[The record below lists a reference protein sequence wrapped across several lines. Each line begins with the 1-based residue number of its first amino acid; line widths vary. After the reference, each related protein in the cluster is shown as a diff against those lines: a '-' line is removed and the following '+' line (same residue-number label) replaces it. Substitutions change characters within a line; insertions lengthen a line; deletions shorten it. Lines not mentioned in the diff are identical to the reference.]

1 MQLQPFF
8 PIFLFVL
15 FGIGLGF
22 LIFSLISTSSQ
33 VPKIQQCSP
42 VTYDLSRF
50 SEEFSNDPSLTE
62 EEAVIRRFSSNS
74 CTPLQAYEKYYSYGT
89 GEGFTTEE
97 LQNIRQNYYIEL
109 LVTYQN
115 SSRTVYIPFVFY
127 QQYNSSNSI
136 DNQGF
141 SNPPPYTLSSEIIIF
156 TGDLSTG
163 SIKKFQLSVK
173 EGDDVGNPPPPL
185 QESPT

>member
-33 VPKIQQCSP
+33 IPKIQQCSP
-42 VTYDLSRF
+42 ITYDLSRF
-50 SEEFSNDPSLTE
+50 SEEFFDDPSLTE
-62 EEAVIRRFSSNS
+62 EEIIKRRVSSNS

-89 GEGFTTEE
+89 GEGYTTEE
-97 LQNIRQNYYIEL
+97 LQNIRQNYYLEA
-109 LVTYQN
+109 LVTYEN
-115 SSRTVYIPFVFY
+115 SSTRKVYIPFVFLL
-127 QQYNSSNSI
+127 QTDGNSVG
-136 DNQGF
+136 NQGF

-156 TGDLSTG
+156 TGDLVTG
-163 SIKKFQLSVK
+163 SIKKFQFSVK
-173 EGDDVGNPPPPL
+173 EGDVGNPPPPL